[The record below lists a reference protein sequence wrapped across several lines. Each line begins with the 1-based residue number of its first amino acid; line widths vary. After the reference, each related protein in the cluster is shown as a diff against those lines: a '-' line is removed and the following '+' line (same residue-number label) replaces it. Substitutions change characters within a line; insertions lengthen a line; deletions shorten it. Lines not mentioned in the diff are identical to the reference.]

1 MASPS
6 SNSDT
11 IMTPMLKSALVLGEF
26 IATVGLAAGLI
37 VADAVLLSYGIARV
51 INWMIDKWRANEKET
66 VIVLGYEEAGDWG
79 PSRTMTREP
88 QSEQGN
94 EYE

>member
-1 MASPS
+1 
-6 SNSDT
+6 
-11 IMTPMLKSALVLGEF
+11 MTPMLKSALVLGEF

-66 VIVLGYEEAGDWG
+66 VIVLGYDDPGDWG
-79 PSRTMTREP
+79 HPRRMKYEP
-88 QSEQGN
+88 KHE
-94 EYE
+94 